1 MDFNLDFS
9 IETIQER
16 TIFIKEMI
24 KTYPNLTN
32 SELELCSN
40 YILYGK
46 DEKSGFSDVDLKKI
60 YIKPKYNSYA
70 KTEPISLDE
79 LLESP
84 TFSETIFQNN
94 KHLYKKEKISINR
107 ETDSN
112 ILGMKELWKNIDRIQ
127 TIMDVNE
134 GKIKNDGTVP
144 ILSEKVLYQYK
155 HFLIELKK
163 QQYFLKDNS
172 INTFIKKNNK
182 GQWFNSSA
190 STQGNFNILPRGVM
204 RAENDPIFENPY
216 MTPYKDENQPL
227 YKYYFDF
234 TNKEHVCHLIL
245 FYDELKDMVKDVP
258 DSIIWNLLW
267 TLDFYSRK
275 ANFSQQEQLI
285 YELKKHRTNNK
296 EIVEELKSQLNIKH
310 GENYISTIW
319 RNKICEGIVEAAELN
334 YDEYMMRN
342 KIYNWKK
349 CNACGKILL
358 RDKRNFVQKSQS
370 LDGLTGRCKMCDKI
384 KRQKRSENNDK

>member
-9 IETIQER
+9 IETTQDR

-24 KTYPNLTN
+24 KKFPNLTK

-60 YIKPKYNSYA
+60 YIKPKYNSYT

-84 TFSETIFQNN
+84 TFSETMFQNN
-94 KHLYKKEKISINR
+94 KHLYKKEKITIDR
-107 ETDSN
+107 KTDSN
-112 ILGMKELWKNIDRIQ
+112 ILGMKELWANIDRVQ
-127 TIMDVNE
+127 KIMDVNE
-134 GKIKNDGTVP
+134 GKIDNDGTVP
-144 ILSEKVLYQYK
+144 TLSEKELYQYK

-163 QQYFLKDNS
+163 QQYFLKDNNTS
-172 INTFIKKNNK
+172 TFIKKMNK
-182 GQWFNSSA
+182 GQWFNSPS

-204 RAENDPIFENPY
+204 RAEKDSIFENPY
-216 MTPYKDENQPL
+216 MSPYKDENQPF

-234 TNKEHVCHLIL
+234 TNKDHVCHLIL
-245 FYDELKDMVKDVP
+245 FYEELKDMVKDTP

-285 YELKKHRTNNK
+285 YELKKYRTNNR
-296 EIVEELKSQLNIKH
+296 EIANELERQLNIKH

-319 RNKICEGIVEAAELN
+319 RNKVCGGIAAAAELN

-342 KIYNWKK
+342 KVNNWKQ
-349 CNACGKILL
+349 CNTCGRILL
-358 RDKRNFVQKSQS
+358 RDKRNFVQKAQS
-370 LDGLTGRCKMCDKI
+370 LDGLTGRCKVCDKI
-384 KRQKRSENNDK
+384 KRQQRGEDDGK